1 MSERI
6 AIITGAAS
14 GLGLASAQRLANE
27 GLAVHLLDVSPE
39 ALAAAGK
46 QVSDQGGKVTSL
58 LSDIRTQAA
67 CRAAVDAA
75 IEQHGRVDVL
85 VNCAGVYP
93 RAPILDISEE
103 QWRLDLDVNVLGT
116 YFMMVESIGHMRKRG
131 RGHIV
136 NVSSIDAFV
145 AHPGNA
151 HYAAT
156 KAAVVSLTRS
166 FALEVAPFGILVN
179 SVAPGPMA
187 TERAKQSDWYHDMVA
202 GLPTGKPIE
211 PAEVADLVSYLCR
224 EENVSI
230 TGENVLISGG
240 GTIV

>member
-1 MSERI
+1 MTARV
-6 AIITGAAS
+6 AIITGGGS
-14 GLGLASAQRLANE
+14 GLGLASAKRLARD
-27 GLAVHLLDVSPE
+27 GVHLHLVDTNEQALQAASEQIDAIEVS
-39 ALAAAGK
+39 ASAC
-46 QVSDQGGKVTSL
+46 
-58 LSDIRTQAA
+58 DIRTQAA
-67 CRAAVDAA
+67 CRDAVSAAVDT
-75 IEQHGRVDVL
+75 HGRIDIL

-116 YFMMVESIGHMRKRG
+116 YFMMTESIKQMREQA

-166 FALEVAPFGILVN
+166 FALEVAPLGILVN

-187 TERAKQSDWYHDMVA
+187 TEQAKASEWYDDMVG

-211 PAEVADLVSYLCR
+211 PDEVADLVAYLSR
-224 EENVSI
+224 ADNVSI

-240 GTIV
+240 GTIA